1 MTMYAALACCSVGML
16 WVVYLMM
23 PGLVVTDGQGVEQNV
38 ADVFP
43 DRTSWLPMTALPRLG
58 AGGLGAIPWNRDL
71 TAANNLAYMVYGFGG
86 LRHLG
91 ISVAG
96 LLYTIQGLA
105 LAMGLIYW
113 ALGHWLA
120 WRTCSL

>member
-43 DRTSWLPMTALPRLG
+43 DRT
-58 AGGLGAIPWNRDL
+58 
-71 TAANNLAYMVYGFGG
+71 
-86 LRHLG
+86 
-91 ISVAG
+91 
-96 LLYTIQGLA
+96 
-105 LAMGLIYW
+105 
-113 ALGHWLA
+113 
-120 WRTCSL
+120 